1 MLQWHLDFARFFE
14 MVVVTAISFT
24 ILIFTLA
31 ASTQKLSAATMH
43 KCCKSLWKLSAYH
56 LSKER
61 KYQFLSACFKLIGS
75 VFNKGPWTIILSYQL
90 LLLPY
95 VAWADELWP
104 NCMQSPKV
112 APQWQLGTYSLH
124 ENPEACAKTKWF
136 SVKIVSNSRPLS
148 EYLNTARTAQKLT
161 LLIKPWPT

>member
-95 VAWADELWP
+95 VAWADEIWP

>member
-1 MLQWHLDFARFFE
+1 
-14 MVVVTAISFT
+14 
-24 ILIFTLA
+24 
-31 ASTQKLSAATMH
+31 MH
-43 KCCKSLWKLSAYH
+43 KDCKSLWKLSAYH

-75 VFNKGPWTIILSYQL
+75 VFNKGPWTIPLSYQL

-148 EYLNTARTAQKLT
+148 QHSTEVDITCKAMTEVKKAWSKGSNFMAENVVAIAFIILDSC
-161 LLIKPWPT
+161 